1 MTRKNPNE
9 AAGQA
14 EAENAAAHLTR
25 EQWELLER
33 WDRLRAGTASA
44 EEVAALHRHLAQDES
59 ARRFLAEAAL
69 LEAELRFDGE
79 SLVNSGSEGG
89 AVLPQR
95 PRRVWWQAGVAG
107 LKWSH
112 AAAAAAAV
120 LVSWGVWGGA
130 EPSVPRVATLVK
142 AQSCKWGNS
151 ALPTL
156 EGSGL
161 TPGTLELVEGMA
173 TVRFDSGAEVVLE
186 APVSLEVVSAME
198 AHVRRGTV
206 VADVPPQAK
215 GFTIRTPETTVVDY
229 GTRFGVSAGEDGKCL
244 VHVIEGLVE
253 VNRKGESGSRELRD
267 GERVDYGGM
276 LQAQLDPDPAGKAA
290 QDGAGDE
297 PGRWLPA
304 AAMADLGDGWQSITT
319 AFGRGRDSWI
329 QSNPGVRVTGRES
342 YLRVKHT
349 THDPKL
355 ERWMYLAFDLSRSA
369 GRVAEAELVLHL
381 EASELGFAALVPD
394 ATFQVYGLTD
404 ETGDEWSEAGLSWQ
418 NAPARGV
425 GPEYH
430 APPDASKARLLGSF
444 SVPQGRQSGAVTLR
458 GEALAAF
465 LRQDTNGVA
474 TLIVRRETDETARNG
489 LVHAFASR
497 ENARK
502 APPMLRLRVE

>member
-1 MTRKNPNE
+1 MTNKNPSG

-14 EAENAAAHLTR
+14 KAEEALPNLTR
-25 EQWELLER
+25 EQWVLLEQ
-33 WDRLRAGTASA
+33 WDRLCAGTANV
-44 EEVAALHRHLAQDES
+44 EEVAALHRQLAQDES

-69 LEAELRFDGE
+69 LEAELRFDGR
-79 SLVNSGSEGG
+79 SLTQGG
-89 AVLPQR
+89 TEDVAVKPDR
-95 PRRVWWQAGVAG
+95 PRRAWWRVDGWG

-112 AAAAAAAV
+112 AAAAAVAV
-120 LVSWGVWGGA
+120 LVSWSLWGGG
-130 EPSVPRVATLVK
+130 EPPAQTVATLVK

-173 TVRFDSGAEVVLE
+173 TLRFDSGAEVVLE

-198 AHVRRGTV
+198 AHVKRGTV

-253 VNRKGESGSRELRD
+253 VNRKGESVTRELRG

-276 LQAQLDPDPAGKAA
+276 VQAQLDPDQAGSAEDRA
-290 QDGAGDE
+290 SDE
-297 PGRWLPA
+297 PGRWLPSP
-304 AAMADLGDGWQSITT
+304 AMADLGDGWQAITT

-329 QSNPGVRVTGRES
+329 QSSPGVRVTGRES

-381 EASELGFAALVPD
+381 ETSDLGFAALVPD
-394 ATFQVYGLTD
+394 ATFHVYGLTD
-404 ETGDEWSEAGLSWQ
+404 ESGDSWSELELNWQ
-418 NAPARGV
+418 NAPARGTA
-425 GPEYH
+425 PEQH
-430 APPDASKARLLGSF
+430 ARPDTGKTVPLGSF
-444 SVPQGRQSGAVTLR
+444 SIPQGRQSGAVTLR

-474 TLIVRRETDETARNG
+474 TLIVCRETDETARNG

-497 ENARK
+497 ENTRK